1 MQLYTLSVYLQNSI
15 FQPHCR
21 PAAKRKFGRPYQ
33 ILTSQRMRNQT
44 LHPRTAAINH
54 KQKTHAKRARF
65 DALGWLTENFP
76 KAFDNTSSIQPL
88 KIGIMHDI
96 LAYAERAESAGISKS
111 KLRQAVVVFTRRI
124 DYLACIKARE
134 MRVDLEGNPVVL
146 VSEEEAEHA
155 ASKIKRRVEK
165 SAKNAR
171 KELMSKTAYPKP
183 IRPRVASTH
192 TPAEPRKES
201 ESRSS
206 FSAQPA
212 ASRASSIV
220 VKRKSA
226 RAFDPSAVARLKEK
240 LGLAQKEGI
249 KVPVAE

>member
-1 MQLYTLSVYLQNSI
+1 M
-15 FQPHCR
+15 
-21 PAAKRKFGRPYQ
+21 K
-33 ILTSQRMRNQT
+33 NQA
-44 LHPRTAAINH
+44 LHPHTAAINH
-54 KQKTHAKRARF
+54 KQKVHATLARF
-65 DALGWLTENFP
+65 DALSWLTETFP
-76 KAFDNTSSIQPL
+76 KAFDNTYSIQPL

-96 LAYAERAESAGISKS
+96 LAYAEQAQSAGISKS

-134 MRVDLEGNPVVL
+134 MRIDLEGNPVAR

-155 ASKIKRRVEK
+155 SSKIKRRVEK

-171 KELMSKTAYPKP
+171 QLLAPKTPHPTKSKP
-183 IRPRVASTH
+183 RPSIHA
-192 TPAEPRKES
+192 PAAPHEP

-212 ASRASSIV
+212 ASRTNSVIV
-220 VKRKSA
+220 QRKSV

-240 LGLAQKEGI
+240 LGLAQKNAM
-249 KVPVAE
+249 KMPVAE

>member
-1 MQLYTLSVYLQNSI
+1 M
-15 FQPHCR
+15 
-21 PAAKRKFGRPYQ
+21 K
-33 ILTSQRMRNQT
+33 NQT
-44 LHPRTAAINH
+44 LHPHTAAINH
-54 KQKTHAKRARF
+54 KQKIHATLARF
-65 DALGWLTENFP
+65 DALSWLTETFP
-76 KAFDNTSSIQPL
+76 KAFDNTNSIQPL

-96 LAYAERAESAGISKS
+96 LAYTEQAQSAGISKS

-134 MRVDLEGNPVVL
+134 MRVDLEGNPVAR

-155 ASKIKRRVEK
+155 SSKIKRRVEK

-171 KELMSKTAYPKP
+171 KTLTPQTSSQTKSK
-183 IRPRVASTH
+183 PRASIH
-192 TPAEPRKES
+192 APAAPRES
-201 ESRSS
+201 ELRSS

-212 ASRASSIV
+212 ASRASSVV

-249 KVPVAE
+249 KASLIE

>member
-1 MQLYTLSVYLQNSI
+1 M
-15 FQPHCR
+15 
-21 PAAKRKFGRPYQ
+21 K
-33 ILTSQRMRNQT
+33 NQT
-44 LHPRTAAINH
+44 LHPHTAAINH
-54 KQKTHAKRARF
+54 KQKIHATLARF
-65 DALGWLTENFP
+65 DALSWLTEKFP
-76 KAFDNTSSIQPL
+76 EAFDNTCRIQPL

-96 LAYAERAESAGISKS
+96 LAYAEQAQSAGISKS

-134 MRVDLEGNPVVL
+134 MRVDLKGNPVAQ
-146 VSEEEAEHA
+146 VSEEEAEI
-155 ASKIKRRVEK
+155 ASLKIKRRVEK

-171 KELMSKTAYPKP
+171 KMLASKPTHQKAPKP
-183 IRPRVASTH
+183 RASTP
-192 TPAEPRKES
+192 TSTAPREPEP
-201 ESRSS
+201 RSS

-212 ASRASSIV
+212 ASRASSVV